1 MPILSKQLL
10 TCVLQSLYFED
21 QLEARLACKEWNV
34 IIEPLLVCVKDDYS
48 LTLKERENFG
58 KYICESQC
66 NDNHFKTLNEIKNI
80 FPNLKYLQL
89 DYIPIEDG
97 ETKLLFDL
105 LRYFS
110 DAGVL
115 ISFKSFCQLPCELLV
130 NLKLNSIDSD
140 SLWDNMDHLATL
152 NQPHLEKM
160 SLFYNCDS
168 KTDELDAIISLVNQ
182 NFPSLKV
189 LKLSIAGDGR
199 NMAKIV
205 SSFKALKK
213 LELTFNGYVT
223 ISLDVQQET
232 SIKHLNLRENTY
244 QSLQDNFTGFLLKGV
259 RKLSII
265 VTNRIC
271 PRVELMFPGIK
282 VLTFQQS
289 RYHNREGI
297 PNAFYITGPISV
309 QSLNMKIE
317 SYDLICNYQVKWPTV
332 LSVSLACRSL
342 SVFKCAINWIFT
354 CFSSVEAITL
364 KVPEYFLQEAF
375 SFQFLKK
382 KNCSSLRCIYSNT
395 GISFNF
401 IKLLKEGAP
410 NLMLVACP
418 MDPETKIK

>member
-160 SLFYNCDS
+160 SLFYNCD
-168 KTDELDAIISLVNQ
+168 N
-182 NFPSLKV
+182 
-189 LKLSIAGDGR
+189 
-199 NMAKIV
+199 
-205 SSFKALKK
+205 
-213 LELTFNGYVT
+213 
-223 ISLDVQQET
+223 VQQET

-332 LSVSLACRSL
+332 LSVSLAL
-342 SVFKCAINWIFT
+342 
-354 CFSSVEAITL
+354 
-364 KVPEYFLQEAF
+364 
-375 SFQFLKK
+375 
-382 KNCSSLRCIYSNT
+382 
-395 GISFNF
+395 
-401 IKLLKEGAP
+401 
-410 NLMLVACP
+410 ACP